1 MMTANQARD
10 ILKNEKNEDKAWKAA
25 QQDEGLNE
33 GVTKEQWLAWAY
45 KANTNEEAQRIAN
58 QNAVYVD

>member
-10 ILKNEKNEDKAWKAA
+10 ILKNEKNEDKAWELA
-25 QQDEGLNE
+25 QKDEGLNF

-45 KANTNEEAQRIAN
+45 KANANEAAQKKAN
-58 QNAVYVD
+58 GAK